1 MVDLFSVLGARDGAA
16 IAGWRDGAPVT
27 VADLRARTGAWRAL
41 ALRTPG
47 ANAALYIED
56 SLEFSAA
63 LLGAW
68 QAGKTV
74 WLTADTLDASCSAL
88 ARSVDC
94 FLGEFPERRA
104 PLRPSPSDIG
114 ELPWTGVDP
123 AFPALVVHTSGSTG
137 EPQSIPKQLSQL
149 TCEVATLEGLFGSA
163 MGAADVI
170 ATVSHQHIYGLLFKV
185 LWPLA
190 AGRAIHAA
198 SVAYPEQLA
207 QMLGRQACVLVA
219 SPAHLKR
226 LPSHLDWSAAAAGL
240 RAVFS
245 SGGPLAP
252 DASVAAGHLLG
263 HVPTEIYGSSE
274 TGGVA
279 WRRHHPG
286 APGAWQALP
295 GVDWR
300 IAPDSGR
307 LEVHSPHLADD
318 GWLELEDRVNPAPDG
333 RFLLLGRGDRLVKIE
348 EKRISLDAI
357 EAALLESGFA
367 SEARVIVCPERA
379 GERQVLAAFVIPSG
393 SGRALLDGGG
403 KQALNALL
411 RAHLGRVVEAVAL
424 PRRWRYLDQMPFN
437 AQGKTTHAQ
446 LLALLGVGDARP
458 RVPQVRLL
466 ERDEQPNGER
476 VLLELIVPSTLFYF
490 DGHFT
495 QAPVLPGV
503 VQVDWA
509 IRYARE
515 HFAVAPGFR
524 GIHALKFQQVVRPD
538 VPFQLE
544 LKYDSA
550 SCTLHFRYF
559 SDAGQHAGGR
569 ILFGP

>member
-16 IAGWRDGAPVT
+16 IAGWREGAPVG
-27 VADLRARTGAWRAL
+27 VAALRARTGAWRAL

-47 ANAALYIED
+47 ANAALYLED
-56 SLEFSAA
+56 SLEFAAA

-74 WLTADTLDASCSAL
+74 WLSADTLDASCTAL

-94 FLGEFPERRA
+94 FLGEFPARW
-104 PLRPSPSDIG
+104 SPMQPAQGDVYA
-114 ELPWTGVDP
+114 LPWTGRD
-123 AFPALVVHTSGSTG
+123 AGFAALVVHTSGSTG
-137 EPQSIPKQLSQL
+137 EPQAIPKKLAQL
-149 TCEVATLEGLFGSA
+149 TSEVATLEALFGPA
-163 MGAADVI
+163 MGDADIV

-190 AGRAIHAA
+190 AGRAIHAS

-207 QMLGRQACVLVA
+207 QMLGQRPCVLVA

-226 LPSHLDWSAAAAGL
+226 LPSHLDWRAAAARL

-245 SGGPLAP
+245 SGGPLAAE
-252 DASVAAGHLLG
+252 ASVAAGQLLG
-263 HVPTEIYGSSE
+263 QVPTEIYGSSE

-286 APGAWQALP
+286 SPGAWEALP
-295 GVDWR
+295 GVAWR
-300 IAPDSGR
+300 IEAASGR
-307 LEVHSPHLADD
+307 LEVRSPHLGDD
-318 GWLELEDRVNPAPDG
+318 GWLELEDRVNNAPGG

-357 EAALLESGFA
+357 EAGLLASGFA
-367 SEARVIVCPERA
+367 VEARVIVCPERA
-379 GERQVLAAFVIPSG
+379 GERQVLAAFVVPSD
-393 SGRALLDGGG
+393 SGRALLDAEG
-403 KQALNALL
+403 KQAVNALL

-424 PRRWRYLDQMPFN
+424 PRRWRYLDQLPLN
-437 AQGKTTHAQ
+437 PQGKTTHAQ

-458 RVPQVRLL
+458 RVPQVRLV
-466 ERDEQPNGER
+466 EHDGSQDIQR
-476 VLLELIVPSTLFYF
+476 VLLELVVPSTLFYF

-509 IRYARE
+509 IRYGRE